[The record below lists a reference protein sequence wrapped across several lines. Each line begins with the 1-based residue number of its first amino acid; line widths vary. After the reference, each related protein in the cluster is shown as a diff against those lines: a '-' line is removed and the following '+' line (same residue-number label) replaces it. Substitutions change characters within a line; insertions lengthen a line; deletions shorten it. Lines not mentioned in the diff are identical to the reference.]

1 MFSDKPK
8 PLNIDYF
15 KTLWSRFKRK
25 SNTLEHGQ
33 ALYSFRH
40 SGAIEV
46 FKRTDSLTKLQK
58 AMGSIQFKCEFN
70 LLTRIRS
77 CWFKRKNPKNLNSNY

>member
-1 MFSDKPK
+1 MFSNKPK

-70 LLTRIRS
+70 LLTRIR
-77 CWFKRKNPKNLNSNY
+77 NY

>member
-46 FKRTDSLTKLQK
+46 FKEL
-58 AMGSIQFKCEFN
+58 IH
-70 LLTRIRS
+70 
-77 CWFKRKNPKNLNSNY
+77 